1 MLKTIT
7 IPHNYFLNKLI
18 NMNKRICIK
27 KSWFLLLLLLSCS
40 DSVSDQYCCL
50 IDPEYQ
56 STIYEAQN
64 SLKDLASFPIG
75 NVVSANKIQ
84 SNNEFIS
91 VLLNDFNSITAEND
105 MKMRNMFIGPNEYDF
120 TDGDLIV
127 SFAKENGIRV
137 FGHALIWH
145 SSIPDWLQNFS
156 GTDLEFEEQ
165 VENYIKATVHHF
177 SEQKMIIDGE
187 EVSVVAG
194 WDVVNE
200 AFTSQAENAIF
211 KQRIGSDYL
220 KKCFLW
226 AREADPEVKL
236 FYNDYGLESNT
247 NKLSLVLNMID
258 EFRNDNVPI
267 DGIGLQMHID
277 HISPLLLQIDNNL
290 QAIINKDILIHFS
303 ELDITVNRN
312 NDITDLTYERA
323 ESQENRYRDI
333 VNLYLNVPPLNRFG
347 ITLWGMRDI
356 DSWLLNH
363 YNNPNEYPLLFNPNY
378 ETKLSHRGF
387 AEGLQ

>member
-1 MLKTIT
+1 
-7 IPHNYFLNKLI
+7 
-18 NMNKRICIK
+18 
-27 KSWFLLLLLLSCS
+27 
-40 DSVSDQYCCL
+40 
-50 IDPEYQ
+50 
-56 STIYEAQN
+56 
-64 SLKDLASFPIG
+64 
-75 NVVSANKIQ
+75 
-84 SNNEFIS
+84 
-91 VLLNDFNSITAEND
+91 
-105 MKMRNMFIGPNEYDF
+105 
-120 TDGDLIV
+120 
-127 SFAKENGIRV
+127 
-137 FGHALIWH
+137 
-145 SSIPDWLQNFS
+145 
-156 GTDLEFEEQ
+156 
-165 VENYIKATVHHF
+165 
-177 SEQKMIIDGE
+177 MIIDGE
-187 EVSVVAG
+187 EISVVAG

-220 KKCFLW
+220 KKCFYG
-226 AREADPEVKL
+226 READPEVKL

-333 VNLYLNVPPLNRFG
+333 VNLYLNVPPVNRFG

-363 YNNPNEYPLLFNPNY
+363 YNNPNEYITFQPQL
-378 ETKLSHRGF
+378 
-387 AEGLQ
+387 